1 MKIEISA
8 EKIYKEYEKA
18 VGYNTLSD
26 YYFKTKQQE
35 NFYLGN
41 QWVGINAPNL
51 DKPVLNFIRRVCA
64 FLTAMVASAD
74 MAIYISPYIH
84 TKENSKCADMLNMEI
99 EKIAES
105 CKLKS
110 LSRQAVQDSVVK
122 GDGFIYWYYAKGTV
136 NAQLLQAKNI
146 LFANP
151 YNPDVQQQPY
161 ILIEKMEYLE
171 NVLEQA
177 GQNGGQKEKISQDKQ
192 GDSLYQCAPMVK
204 TITKMYKQDGQV
216 WYTKITK
223 DGVVVRAKNLHYT
236 LYPLAKISWDRQSE
250 SYHGMGAVE
259 NLVPNQIAV
268 NKLWA
273 MALLHQRTMAF
284 PKIFFDRTKIESWTN
299 KVGAAIGVMGNP
311 NDIVA
316 SSFKANDMSVQV
328 MEVVE
333 KTISFTKEFMGAND
347 TSLGNIAPQ

>member
-64 FLTAMVASAD
+64 FLTAMVASDD

-151 YNPDVQQQPY
+151 YNPDVQQQP
-161 ILIEKMEYLE
+161 
-171 NVLEQA
+171 
-177 GQNGGQKEKISQDKQ
+177 
-192 GDSLYQCAPMVK
+192 
-204 TITKMYKQDGQV
+204 
-216 WYTKITK
+216 
-223 DGVVVRAKNLHYT
+223 
-236 LYPLAKISWDRQSE
+236 
-250 SYHGMGAVE
+250 
-259 NLVPNQIAV
+259 
-268 NKLWA
+268 
-273 MALLHQRTMAF
+273 
-284 PKIFFDRTKIESWTN
+284 
-299 KVGAAIGVMGNP
+299 
-311 NDIVA
+311 
-316 SSFKANDMSVQV
+316 
-328 MEVVE
+328 
-333 KTISFTKEFMGAND
+333 
-347 TSLGNIAPQ
+347 